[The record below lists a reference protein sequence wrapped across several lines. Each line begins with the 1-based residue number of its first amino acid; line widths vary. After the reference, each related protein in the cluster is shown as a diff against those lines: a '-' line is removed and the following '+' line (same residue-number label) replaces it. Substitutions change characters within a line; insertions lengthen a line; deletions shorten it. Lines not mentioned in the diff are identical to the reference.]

1 MRNPPL
7 ELGEQ
12 ARYIG
17 SLLKNDEMCD
27 FYEVIEEGNTRYV
40 YVAVGSEDTQGVTGV
55 KGDQ

>member
-17 SLLKNDEMCD
+17 SLLRNDEMCD
-27 FYEVIEEGNTRYV
+27 FYEIVVEGSTRYV
-40 YVAVGSEDTQGVTGV
+40 FVTDGFKDTQTISGV